1 MKGKIELRGLEFHA
15 FHGCLPEEREN
26 GNLFVVDFSG
36 VCDVDA
42 AAVSDDLADAVDYA
56 AVYDVIAAEMAEPS
70 NLIEHACAR
79 IVRAVTAAFPQFSH
93 VSVRLSKHNPP
104 VSGKAEWSS
113 ITIEN
118 E

>member
-42 AAVSDDLADAVDYA
+42 AAERRWLSPPILSSTRVRVS
-56 AVYDVIAAEMAEPS
+56 
-70 NLIEHACAR
+70 C
-79 IVRAVTAAFPQFSH
+79 VR
-93 VSVRLSKHNPP
+93 
-104 VSGKAEWSS
+104 
-113 ITIEN
+113 
-118 E
+118 

>member
-79 IVRAVTAAFPQFSH
+79 IVRAVTAAFP
-93 VSVRLSKHNPP
+93 ND
-104 VSGKAEWSS
+104 
-113 ITIEN
+113 
-118 E
+118 